1 VVAEH
6 MLHMAFMGL
15 LVAAIAPALL
25 LVAIRAFPQLDR
37 ATVPA
42 VLALPGF
49 VVLHAAVTVFADR
62 GSVPPPVDTA
72 AHLALLIGAL
82 LFWAPVLGV
91 RRRLPDAGRMVYLYL
106 AIPLL
111 DLAGV
116 WLVAIGDSP
125 GGLSMI
131 VGMLP
136 MGVAA
141 VALTWSWISR
151 EERRA
156 VLAEAVGG
164 SLGTTNP
171 AGSGRS
177 A

>member
-1 VVAEH
+1 
-6 MLHMAFMGL
+6 
-15 LVAAIAPALL
+15 
-25 LVAIRAFPQLDR
+25 
-37 ATVPA
+37 
-42 VLALPGF
+42 
-49 VVLHAAVTVFADR
+49 
-62 GSVPPPVDTA
+62 
-72 AHLALLIGAL
+72 
-82 LFWAPVLGV
+82 
-91 RRRLPDAGRMVYLYL
+91 
-106 AIPLL
+106 
-111 DLAGV
+111 V
-116 WLVAIGDSP
+116 WLVAVGDSP

-164 SLGTTNP
+164 SLSTTNP